1 MIQLL
6 IDLLVVPR
14 PKRELLAWDGPG
26 PDKWGDVLLRAQK
39 TEEVGQDIL
48 EKGTTLSLADP
59 K

>member
-26 PDKWGDVLLRAQK
+26 PDKWGDVLLRAEK
-39 TEEVGQDIL
+39 TKEVGLNKNELVTEFTI
-48 EKGTTLSLADP
+48 G
-59 K
+59 